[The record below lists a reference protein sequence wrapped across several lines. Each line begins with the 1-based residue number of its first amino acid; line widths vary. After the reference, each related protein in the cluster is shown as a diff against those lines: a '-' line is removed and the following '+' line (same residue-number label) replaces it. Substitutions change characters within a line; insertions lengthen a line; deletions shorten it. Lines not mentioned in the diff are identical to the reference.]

1 MYSIF
6 KEKRNM
12 KLSYD
17 QFVDA
22 LYIRLI
28 EEPMECEVI
37 QLNDWVNI
45 NIGAK
50 EKVVGIEILDASEF
64 LSGIKN
70 KKIQLENL
78 VAA

>member
-1 MYSIF
+1 
-6 KEKRNM
+6 M

-17 QFVDA
+17 QSVDA

-28 EEPMECEVI
+28 DEPMECEVI

-45 NIGAK
+45 NIGPK

-64 LSGIKN
+64 LSGFKQ
-70 KKIQLENL
+70 KKVQLENL
-78 VAA
+78 AVA

>member
-1 MYSIF
+1 
-6 KEKRNM
+6 M

-17 QFVDA
+17 QSVDA

-28 EEPMECEVI
+28 DEPMECEVI

-64 LSGIKN
+64 LSGIKH